1 MAYWL
6 VKSDPSEYSWDK
18 LVADA
23 ETDWTGV
30 RNFQARKFLQEMKAG
45 DPVLVY
51 HTEDDKEIVGIAE
64 VVAPAEQDPT
74 DEEGKWVS
82 VRLKAVKPVG
92 RTLTLE
98 EIRNTPGLSIMP
110 LVEQPRLSVMPVT
123 PAQWEAIL
131 KYTKTT

>member
-1 MAYWL
+1 MSHWL
-6 VKSDPSEYSWDK
+6 IKTDPSEYSWDR
-18 LVADA
+18 LIADG

-45 DPVLVY
+45 DDVLIY
-51 HTEDDKEIVGIAE
+51 HTEDDKEIVGIAQ
-64 VVAPAEQDPT
+64 VVAPAKQDPT
-74 DEEGKWVS
+74 DDEGKWVS
-82 VRLKAVKPVG
+82 VRLKAIKPVG

-131 KYTKTT
+131 KYTKTV

>member
-1 MAYWL
+1 MLHWL
-6 VKSDPSEYSWDK
+6 IKTDPSEYSWDR
-18 LVADA
+18 LIADG

-45 DPVLVY
+45 DDVLIY
-51 HTEDDKEIVGIAE
+51 HTEDDKEIVGIAQ
-64 VVAPAEQDPT
+64 VVAPAKQDPT
-74 DEEGKWVS
+74 DDEGKWVS
-82 VRLKAVKPVG
+82 VRLKAIKPVG

-131 KYTKTT
+131 KYTKTV